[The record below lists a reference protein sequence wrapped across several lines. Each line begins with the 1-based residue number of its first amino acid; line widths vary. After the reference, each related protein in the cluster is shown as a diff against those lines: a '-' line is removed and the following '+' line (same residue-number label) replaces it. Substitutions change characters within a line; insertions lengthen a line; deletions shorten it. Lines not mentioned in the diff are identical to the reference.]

1 MEKDTAN
8 AFRILLLCVFMAM
21 MGLGIVSPI
30 LPNYASDMGATGVM
44 IGLIY
49 SAFSVSRAV
58 LQTPVGRFA
67 DSYSKKRIII
77 IGLAAY
83 TVTSVLYTFVSSPES
98 LIAVRFVHG
107 VGSAM
112 VMPVAMAYA
121 ILLTPKG
128 QEGKYM
134 GYMNTALFSGFA
146 AGPLLGG
153 YIYENFSI
161 NTVFNAMSVLVFS
174 SLVLT
179 ALFVPEEGSLGLR
192 RERPSVSFRKILT
205 NRRLAGIFVY
215 RAVNALGRGTIM
227 GFLPLFAVQTLGIS
241 GSVIGLILSMGIFAN
256 AVLQTP
262 MGIIADRYNRNLLLI
277 VGGLISSVG
286 YFFMIGSR
294 SSVDLFAIRLV
305 VSAGGALSLPAI
317 TAMIA
322 EEGKELGVGSTV
334 GVFNTAMSLGQIV
347 GPVFTGFLLDSYGM
361 GAVFNFAGVI
371 GVVSVGAF
379 YLISHAGA
387 RPPG

>member
-1 MEKDTAN
+1 MEKTTVN
-8 AFRILLLCVFMAM
+8 AFRILILCVFMAM

-30 LPNYASDMGATGVM
+30 LPNYASDLGATGVM

-49 SAFSVSRAV
+49 SAFSVSRAA

-67 DSYSKKRIII
+67 DSYSKKRIIV

-83 TVTSVLYTFVSSPES
+83 TVTSILYTFVSSPES

-121 ILLTPKG
+121 ILLTPRG
-128 QEGKYM
+128 QEGRYM

-153 YIYENFSI
+153 YLYENFSI
-161 NTVFNAMSVLVFS
+161 DVVFRAMSALVFL

-179 ALFVPEEGSLGLR
+179 VLFVPEEGSLGLQ
-192 RERPSVSFRKILT
+192 RERPRVSFRRILT
-205 NRRLAGIFVY
+205 NRKLAGIFVY

-262 MGIIADRYNRNLLLI
+262 MGVLADRYDRNLLLI
-277 VGGLISSVG
+277 AGGLISSAG
-286 YFFMIGSR
+286 YFFVTGSR
-294 SSVDLFAIRLV
+294 
-305 VSAGGALSLPAI
+305 
-317 TAMIA
+317 
-322 EEGKELGVGSTV
+322 GS
-334 GVFNTAMSLGQIV
+334 
-347 GPVFTGFLLDSYGM
+347 
-361 GAVFNFAGVI
+361 
-371 GVVSVGAF
+371 
-379 YLISHAGA
+379 
-387 RPPG
+387 

>member
-1 MEKDTAN
+1 LEKTTVN
-8 AFRILLLCVFMAM
+8 AFRILILCVFMAM

-30 LPNYASDMGATGVM
+30 LPNYASDLGATGVM

-49 SAFSVSRAV
+49 SAFSVSRAI
-58 LQTPVGRFA
+58 LQAPVGRFA
-67 DSYSKKRIII
+67 DSYSKKWIII

-83 TVTSVLYTFVSSPES
+83 TVTSILYTFVSSPES
-98 LIAVRFVHG
+98 LIAVRFIHG

-128 QEGKYM
+128 EEGKYM

-153 YIYENFSI
+153 YLYENFSI
-161 NTVFNAMSVLVFS
+161 DTVFRSMSALVFT
-174 SLVLT
+174 SLILT
-179 ALFVPEEGSLGLR
+179 VLFVPEEGSLGLR
-192 RERPSVSFRKILT
+192 RERPRVSFMRILT
-205 NRRLAGIFVY
+205 NRKLAGVFVY

-262 MGIIADRYNRNLLLI
+262 MGVLADRYDRNLLLI
-277 VGGLISSVG
+277 AGGLISSVG
-286 YFFMIGSR
+286 YFFVTGSR
-294 SSVDLFAIRLV
+294 GSVDLFAIRLV
-305 VSAGGALSLPAI
+305 ISAGGALSLPAI
-317 TAMIA
+317 TAIIA
-322 EEGKELGVGSTV
+322 EEGKELGAGSTV

-347 GPVFTGFLLDSYGM
+347 GPVFTGFLLDGYGM
-361 GAVFNFAGVI
+361 GAVFNFSGVI

-379 YLISHAGA
+379 YLISRAGA

>member
-1 MEKDTAN
+1 LEKTTIN

-49 SAFSVSRAV
+49 SSFSVSRAL

-77 IGLAAY
+77 VGLAAY

-161 NTVFNAMSVLVFS
+161 DTVFNAMSVLVFS

-179 ALFVPEEGSLGLR
+179 VLLVPEEKSLGLR
-192 RERPSVSFRKILT
+192 REKPSVSFMKILT
-205 NRRLAGIFVY
+205 NRKLAGVFVY

-241 GSVIGLILSMGIFAN
+241 GSVVGLILSMGIFAN

-262 MGIIADRYNRNLLLI
+262 MGIMADRYNRNALLI
-277 VGGLISSVG
+277 VGGLVSSVG

-317 TAMIA
+317 TAIIA

-347 GPVFTGFLLDSYGM
+347 GPVFTGFLLDGYGM

-379 YLISHAGA
+379 YLISRAGA
-387 RPPG
+387 RPPS